1 MSNERQRLEQ
11 EALQQLN
18 RGSTDGALKAYLH
31 ILRLDP
37 KDRRVRQKVG
47 EIYLR
52 QGKGADAE
60 KHLREV
66 VDSLL
71 KEGSHRAA
79 VSVLKQLAGLR
90 PDDPQIQSDLGECYL
105 AGGYQSDARAALD
118 AAVRGWTALGKPLLA
133 AKPARRVAEA
143 TPGDVTLRLRVGELL
158 QSGGDTAGALAAYQE
173 VIDEFRRRGRLDEV
187 GRVAEMALA
196 LKADDVG
203 LWLDAAQARIASGDF
218 KRALQALQP
227 AFAAAPKEPRTLDLL
242 ARAFEGSGQPDRA
255 LKVLVE
261 LSRVAA
267 DRAEIKGEVEA
278 LRRAAAL
285 VPDDEDIRSRLA
297 NAEERLGRF
306 EQKLTSLQFAQP
318 VHEEELRVVVRA
330 EVFARYAMVDRAE
343 SETRA
348 ALSSRGDSVALIAAL
363 AEVLVSG
370 GRSTEA
376 LPWMERLLPRA
387 GVDANAVID
396 RMALI
401 RGMPAAASLDGELL
415 DEDELTNDPRSAPV
429 EPLPDDDTDA
439 AVADGPEVEGDRL
452 AKRGDFAGALL
463 AWRRALAEDPLNEGV
478 LAKIAELRNAARS
491 TAPPPASTPLASRAP
506 AKAFEGTF
514 AEVEPEALDEVS
526 PEGGIGEARALAS
539 VGQGEAA
546 LAIARGLEGL
556 EARVVEAQARR
567 AMNDLGKALDVLRE
581 ATNDAAEDDPA
592 YPEALFDLAGLYMA
606 TQKHRSAQRLLEELR
621 DLAPQ
626 YRTGEVEARLRGL
639 QLLVR

>member
-1 MSNERQRLEQ
+1 M
-11 EALQQLN
+11 
-18 RGSTDGALKAYLH
+18 
-31 ILRLDP
+31 
-37 KDRRVRQKVG
+37 RQKVG

-52 QGKGADAE
+52 QGKNAEAE

-66 VDSLL
+66 ADSLL

-90 PDDPQIQSDLGECYL
+90 PDDPQIHFDLGECYL

-118 AAVRGWTALGKPLLA
+118 AAVRGWVSLGKPLLA
-133 AKPARRVAEA
+133 AKPARRVADA
-143 TPGDVTLRLRVGELL
+143 APGDVTLRLRVGELL
-158 QSGGDTAGALAAYQE
+158 QSGGDNAGALAAYQE

-187 GRVAEMALA
+187 GRVAEMALG
-196 LKADDVG
+196 LKPDDVG
-203 LWLDAAQARIASGDF
+203 LLLDAAQARIATGDF

-285 VPDDEDIRSRLA
+285 VQDDEDIRSRLA
-297 NAEERLGRF
+297 NAEERLGRL
-306 EQKLTSLQFAQP
+306 EQKLTGLPFAQP
-318 VHEEELRVVVRA
+318 VHEDELRVVVRA
-330 EVFARYAMVDRAE
+330 EVFARYGLVERAE

-363 AEVLVSG
+363 AEVLVSA
-370 GRSTEA
+370 GRSAEA

-387 GVDANAVID
+387 GAEANAVID

-401 RGMPAAASLDGELL
+401 RGMPAATSLDEELL
-415 DEDELTNDPRSAPV
+415 EEDEASGDPGSS
-429 EPLPDDDTDA
+429 PLSPRADDETDA
-439 AVADGPEVEGDRL
+439 AADEGPEAEGDRL
-452 AKRGDFAGALL
+452 ARRGDFAGALL
-463 AWRRALAEDPLNEGV
+463 AWRRALADDPLNDSV

-491 TAPPPASTPLASRAP
+491 SAPPPAPVPSP
-506 AKAFEGTF
+506 ARPSEGTF
-514 AEVEPEALDEVS
+514 AEVEPEALDEML
-526 PEGGIGEARALAS
+526 PAGGIDEARALAA

-546 LAIARGLEGL
+546 LEMVRELPGL

-567 AMNDLGKALDVLRE
+567 AMSDLSGALDVLRE
-581 ATNDAAEDDPA
+581 ATNDAAESDPA

-621 DLAPQ
+621 DLAPHF
-626 YRTGEVEARLRGL
+626 RSAEVEARLRGL

>member
-1 MSNERQRLEQ
+1 VSNERQRLEQ

-18 RGSTDGALKAYLH
+18 RGSTDGALRAYLQ

-52 QGKGADAE
+52 QGKNADAE

-90 PDDPQIQSDLGECYL
+90 PDDPQIQSVLGECYL

-118 AAVRGWTALGKPLLA
+118 AAVRGWVSLGKPLLA
-133 AKPARRVAEA
+133 AKPARRVADSA
-143 TPGDVTLRLRVGELL
+143 PGDVTLRLRVGELL
-158 QSGGDTAGALAAYQE
+158 QSGGDAAGALLAYQE

-187 GRVAEMALA
+187 GRVAEIALA

-203 LWLDAAQARIASGDF
+203 LLLDAAQARIAAGDC

-227 AFAAAPKEPRTLDLL
+227 AFAAAPKEARTLDLL

-261 LSRVAA
+261 LSRVAG
-267 DRAEIKGEVEA
+267 DRGEIKGEVEA

-285 VPDDEDIRSRLA
+285 VPDDEDIQSRLA
-297 NAEERLGRF
+297 NAEERLGRL
-306 EQKLTSLQFAQP
+306 EQKLTGLPFAQP
-318 VHEEELRVVVRA
+318 VHEDELRVVVRA
-330 EVFARYAMVDRAE
+330 EVLARYGLADRAE
-343 SETRA
+343 SEARA
-348 ALSSRGDSVALIAAL
+348 ALSSRADSVALIAAL
-363 AEVLVSG
+363 AEVLVSA
-370 GRSTEA
+370 GRSAEA

-387 GVDANAVID
+387 GAEADAVID

-401 RGMPAAASLDGELL
+401 RGMPAAASLDEELL
-415 DEDELTNDPRSAPV
+415 EEDDLSGA
-429 EPLPDDDTDA
+429 LG
-439 AVADGPEVEGDRL
+439 DGPPEPPETEELPAANGGPEAEGDRL
-452 AKRGDFAGALL
+452 ARRGDFGGALL
-463 AWRRALAEDPLNEGV
+463 AWRRALADDPLNDGV

-491 TAPPPASTPLASRAP
+491 TTPEPPAAP
-506 AKAFEGTF
+506 ARPSEGTF
-514 AEVEPEALDEVS
+514 AEVEPESLDEVL
-526 PEGGIGEARALAS
+526 PEGGVAEARALAA

-546 LAIARGLEGL
+546 LEMVRALPGL
-556 EARVVEAQARR
+556 EARVVEAQAHR
-567 AMNDLGKALDVLRE
+567 AMSDLSGALEVLRE
-581 ATNDAAEDDPA
+581 ATNDAAESDPA

-626 YRTGEVEARLRGL
+626 FRTGDVEARLRGL